1 MKGASAPTSYRV
13 AMTYDG
19 PERRTE
25 ALTEDRVQLMIQN
38 AVQQAL
44 TNHEQHLVAHMDR
57 QFAALRQS
65 FADAFPGGDPHGH
78 RLAHEKFIANAS
90 WWEKVKADAAGK
102 LATAGIWVFLL
113 FLAAAAWEYIK
124 HEARK

>member
-1 MKGASAPTSYRV
+1 
-13 AMTYDG
+13 MTLYEG
-19 PERRTE
+19 PERRDQ
-25 ALTEDRVQLMIQN
+25 ALTEDRVKLMISE

-44 TNHEQHLVAHMDR
+44 ASHEQHLTAHMDR
-57 QFAALRQS
+57 QFASLRHA
-65 FADAFPGGDPHGH
+65 FNEAFPGGDPHGH

-90 WWEKVKADAAGK
+90 WWDKVKADAASK